1 MHMKAINFALLMLL
15 TCIAVSSLAQAQ
27 TLDELAARGAVV
39 ASADPLAME
48 LRARAPDDS
57 VRRGFDIG
65 MAAAEGNTAPGPGK
79 QKIHDSLPAA
89 ERGGF
94 ATAVSFSLQRN
105 KNAKLAATGAAI
117 AQTDAVVAQARR
129 ADGDVFYWLGFDI
142 GSGIFGDPALGAL
155 GNTATGPGSLGIRDA
170 LIPAAQRGFN
180 ASVNLHLHRNYQ
192 RVTATVTP
200 YGRADAAAHDR
211 VYLDTRKPTL
221 QVSAYEELR
230 CRGGAGLEFTI
241 VEGRTNS
248 SGEATSYVVMAFNP
262 AAQPAEATGLQL
274 QPGQC
279 SFPDRVV
286 GRHEPNEVFLEMLYF
301 GQTKQQLHGTPVDNS
316 PTAAQRHPDAQ
327 NLPLY
332 LADSKHYWS
341 FFVHQNAELPFGR
354 FVTEYVGRYWIP
366 GLSRE
371 SLVRPVDTRRAH

>member
-1 MHMKAINFALLMLL
+1 MRTINFLRLGLLA
-15 TCIAVSSLAQAQ
+15 CIAAGPLAQAQ

-39 ASADPLAME
+39 ASADPLAVE
-48 LRARAPDDS
+48 LRNRAPDDS
-57 VRRGFDIG
+57 TRRGFDVG

-89 ERGGF
+89 EQGGYD
-94 ATAVSFSLQRN
+94 TAVSFSLQRN
-105 KNAKLAATGAAI
+105 RNAKLAATGASI
-117 AQTDAVVAQARR
+117 AAADSVVAQART

-142 GSGIFGDPALGAL
+142 ASGIFGDRALGAL

-170 LIPAAQRGFN
+170 LNPAAQRGFN
-180 ASVNLHLHRNYQ
+180 ASVNLHLHRHYQ
-192 RVTATVTP
+192 AVTSTVTP
-200 YGRADAAAHDR
+200 YGGADAAAHDR

-221 QVSAYEELR
+221 QASAYEELR
-230 CRGGAGLEFTI
+230 CRGGAGLRFDI

-248 SGEATSYVVMAFNP
+248 SGEATSYVVMRFNP
-262 AAQPAEATGLQL
+262 APQPADAAGLHL

-286 GRHEPNEVFLEMLYF
+286 GRHEPTEVFLEIVYF

-316 PTAAQRHPDAQ
+316 ATAAQRYPDAQ
-327 NLPLY
+327 NLPRY
-332 LADSKHYWS
+332 LGDPKHYWS
-341 FFVHQNAELPFGR
+341 FYVHQNAELPFGR

-366 GLSRE
+366 GLSSE
-371 SLVRPVDTRRAH
+371 YAVRPVESRRAH

>member
-1 MHMKAINFALLMLL
+1 MKAINFARLMLL
-15 TCIAVSSLAQAQ
+15 TCLAASSLAQAQ

-39 ASADPLAME
+39 ASADPLAVE
-48 LRARAPDDS
+48 LRNRAPDDS

-79 QKIHDSLPAA
+79 QRIHDSLPAA
-89 ERGGF
+89 EQGGF
-94 ATAVSFSLQRN
+94 DTAVSFSLQRN

-117 AQTDAVVAQARR
+117 ARTDAVVAQARQ

-142 GSGIFGDPALGAL
+142 SSGIFGDPALGAL

-180 ASVNLHLHRNYQ
+180 ASVNLHLHRNYKL
-192 RVTATVTP
+192 VASTVTP

-211 VYLDTRKPTL
+211 VYLDAQKPTL
-221 QVSAYEELR
+221 QVSAYEQLI
-230 CRGGAGLEFTI
+230 CRGGAGLKFTI

-262 AAQPAEATGLQL
+262 AAQPVDASGLRL

-279 SFPDRVV
+279 SFPTRVV
-286 GRHEPNEVFLEMLYF
+286 GRHEPNEVFFEIVYF

-316 PTAAQRHPDAQ
+316 PTAAQRYPDAQ
-327 NLPLY
+327 NMPRY
-332 LADSKHYWS
+332 LADPKHFWS
-341 FFVHQNAELPFGR
+341 FYVRQNAELPFGR
-354 FVTEYVGRYWIP
+354 FWTDENVGRYWMP
-366 GLSRE
+366 GLSGE